1 MWDMFTREL
10 ERSFSEFPPAIA
22 TVRLVAAILLGGLIG
37 FEREQRGKSAGLRT
51 HMLVAMAACLFILVS
66 QSLGTLHFGDRAE
79 LRVDPLRLVEAVTAG
94 VAFLGAG
101 AIFSSGGQVH
111 NITTGAGMWMAGAIG
126 LWVRMMETRIAS
138 RIASVG
144 FVDDYLKISNQRSL
158 GLGGWAKVA
167 GQLIVS
173 VVFSVLVLTIPAG
186 STGMPL
192 ADPVISGV
200 RDIPWLD
207 LAPLG
212 ALGIILFV
220 LWITVINVSAANAV
234 NVTDGLDGLATGSM
248 ILSMVGYVFIAFWQ
262 FNQSCL
268 SELPP
273 GDAARCYD
281 VAQPLDI
288 ATLAATVMGAL
299 IGFLWWNTSPAQ
311 IFMGDVGSLALGG
324 ALAGF
329 AVMTDTQLLL
339 IVIAGLPIIVTGSVI
354 VQRAYFKATGGKR
367 VFLMTPLHHHFELK
381 GWAEVTIVVRFWII
395 TGLFVA
401 AAVGAFYFEWTVHP
415 R

>member
-1 MWDMFTREL
+1 ML
-10 ERSFSEFPPAIA
+10 VLLASAGIA
-22 TVRLVAAILLGGLIG
+22 LLVSLLATPLFIRGFARIGWGQFIRDDGPQSHHVKRGTPTMGGLIFIVATLVG
-37 FEREQRGKSAGLRT
+37 YFGGKLLGQDLPTLPAL
-51 HMLVAMAACLFILVS
+51 LVLLLIVGM
-66 QSLGTLHFGDRAE
+66 
-79 LRVDPLRLVEAVTAG
+79 
-94 VAFLGAG
+94 GA
-101 AIFSSGGQVH
+101 
-111 NITTGAGMWMAGAIG
+111 
-126 LWVRMMETRIAS
+126 
-138 RIASVG
+138 VG

>member
-1 MWDMFTREL
+1 MLVLLASAGIALLVSLLATPLFIRGFARIGWGQFIRDDGPQSHHVKRGTPTMGGLVFIVAML
-10 ERSFSEFPPAIA
+10 VGYFGGKLLGQDPP
-22 TVRLVAAILLGGLIG
+22 TVPVLLILLLIVG
-37 FEREQRGKSAGLRT
+37 
-51 HMLVAMAACLFILVS
+51 M
-66 QSLGTLHFGDRAE
+66 
-79 LRVDPLRLVEAVTAG
+79 
-94 VAFLGAG
+94 GA
-101 AIFSSGGQVH
+101 
-111 NITTGAGMWMAGAIG
+111 
-126 LWVRMMETRIAS
+126 
-138 RIASVG
+138 VG

-173 VVFSVLVLTIPAG
+173 VVFSVLVLTVPAG
-186 STGMPL
+186 PAGAPL
-192 ADPVISGV
+192 VDPVISGI

-207 LAPLG
+207 FAPWG
-212 ALGIILFV
+212 ALGAILFV

-262 FNQSCL
+262 FNQSCSSVL
-268 SELPP
+268 AEENV
-273 GDAARCYD
+273 ARCYD
-281 VAQPLDI
+281 VAQPLDV
-288 ATLAATVMGAL
+288 ATLAATIVGAL

-339 IVIAGLPIIVTGSVI
+339 LLVAGLPIVVTGSVI